1 RRARPAAGT
10 AGGQAARRAARRS
23 RPRPAAADPRAR
35 ASAGRAGVPR
45 LCSGRRGVQA
55 TAARSSA
62 GACCPSRPRP
72 ARDTRRA
79 RSPPRQGPR
88 AAGGWR
94 CARGRTCRTGTR
106 SSLASAYLEP
116 LGRLAGEPH
125 DVGAVAQAQLEL
137 ADAEE
142 RVLEQPAVVADQVG
156 DEADGDRLEAD
167 DEEHRAEDQALYVA
181 GAVAEEIE
189 DEEA

>member
-1 RRARPAAGT
+1 
-10 AGGQAARRAARRS
+10 
-23 RPRPAAADPRAR
+23 
-35 ASAGRAGVPR
+35 
-45 LCSGRRGVQA
+45 
-55 TAARSSA
+55 A
-62 GACCPSRPRP
+62 GACCPPPPTP
-72 ARDTRRA
+72 ARDIRPT

-142 RVLEQPAVVADQVG
+142 RVLEQRAVVADQVG
-156 DEADGDRLEAD
+156 HQADGDGLETD
-167 DEEHRAEDQALYVA
+167 DQEHGPEDQALDVA
-181 GAVAEEIE
+181 RAMAEEVE
-189 DEEA
+189 DEEAEGNRGAARHHEPAEAEEDLQ